1 MRKADVELLF
11 DYLFWLRDRIL
22 SAATQL
28 SPEEFTSS
36 ETVWSRDLRATLVH
50 ELDVEFS
57 WRERL
62 RGEPLEKWGPD
73 AELKPEAYP
82 TLEALADHWRRD
94 QAEMRSWL
102 AALSDE
108 ALATKPPSEK
118 ELFPLWFY
126 VMHLLSH
133 AIQQCTVAGV
143 LLTRVGQ
150 SPGDLEFLDFADT
163 LKRTRGAE
171 LGFVAD

>member
-1 MRKADVELLF
+1 MRKADAELLF

-36 ETVWSRDLRATLVH
+36 DTVWSRDLRATLVH

-62 RGEPLEKWGPD
+62 RGEPVTTWGPD
-73 AELKPEAYP
+73 ASPKPEDYP
-82 TLEALADHWRRD
+82 TLDALVDHWRRD

-102 AALSDE
+102 AALTDE
-108 ALATKPPSEK
+108 DLATKPPGEN
-118 ELFPLWFY
+118 EPFPLWFY

-143 LLTRVGQ
+143 LLTRAGQ
-150 SPGDLEFLDFADT
+150 SPGDLEFLDFASSLD
-163 LKRTRGAE
+163 REQFA
-171 LGFVAD
+171 AD

>member
-28 SPEEFTSS
+28 SPEEFASS
-36 ETVWSRDLRATLVH
+36 DELWSRDLRATLVH
-50 ELDVEFS
+50 ELDVEIS

-62 RGEPLEKWGPD
+62 RGEPAETWGPD
-73 AELKPEAYP
+73 ASLKPEDYP
-82 TLEALADHWRRD
+82 TLDDLIEHWRRD

-102 AALSDE
+102 TALTD
-108 ALATKPPSEK
+108 ADLATKPPGEK
-118 ELFPLWFY
+118 DPFPLWFY

-143 LLTRVGQ
+143 LLTHAGQ
-150 SPGDLEFLDFADT
+150 SPGNLEFLDFADSLRRSQFPAST
-163 LKRTRGAE
+163 
-171 LGFVAD
+171 

>member
-28 SPEEFTSS
+28 SPDEFTSS
-36 ETVWSRDLRATLVH
+36 DTVWSRDLRATLVH

-62 RGEPLEKWGPD
+62 RGEPTTTWGPD
-73 AELKPEAYP
+73 GELKPEDYP
-82 TLEALADHWRRD
+82 TLDALVHHWRRD

-102 AALSDE
+102 AALTDE
-108 ALATKPPSEK
+108 DLASRPPGEK
-118 ELFPLWFY
+118 EPFPLWFY

-143 LLTRVGQ
+143 LLTRAGQ
-150 SPGDLEFLDFADT
+150 SPGDLEFLDFASSLD
-163 LKRTRGAE
+163 RE
-171 LGFVAD
+171 QFSAD